1 VEDERMTTRARAH
14 WLAQLMVVLTVLVG
28 FEATALAYGTSP
40 GSQPPAAAFAP
51 AAIGSLAPVG
61 VPTAHLVRGPHL
73 LDRQL
78 KRYRAGL
85 PDLPAPGPNLELVA
99 GNERQHLVAGTA
111 LTIAASV
118 LLANFLWMV
127 IVGAIWFFAYYL
139 PEAGTDVVFPPQAAL
154 FFISFAFLVP
164 GVILLPMGL
173 NELRIYRAIESAE
186 MLPLDGGGVPGL
198 GRAIASKPRGG
209 WPLVRF

>member
-1 VEDERMTTRARAH
+1 M
-14 WLAQLMVVLTVLVG
+14 AQLMVLLTVLVG
-28 FEATALAYGTSP
+28 LESTAHAYGVAGRSNA
-40 GSQPPAAAFAP
+40 GHVVAP
-51 AAIGSLAPVG
+51 TLIESLAPVG
-61 VPTAHLVRGPHL
+61 VPMAHLVRGPHL
-73 LDRQL
+73 LARQM
-78 KRYRAGL
+78 KRYRANL
-85 PDLPAPGPNLELVA
+85 PELPAPGPNLELVA
-99 GNERQHLVAGTA
+99 GHERRHLVAGTA

-154 FFISFAFLVP
+154 FFLSFAFLIP

-173 NELRIYRAIESAE
+173 NELRIYRAIESAD
-186 MLPLDGGGVPGL
+186 MLPLDGGGFPAL
-198 GRAIASKPRGG
+198 GRAIASQPRGG